1 MELYKS
7 GLNLFSEFKGFIDNS
22 DKVKI
27 ISPFIKVNKLKEFGI
42 DNICELIVVR
52 WKASDLISDGV
63 TDFEELFN
71 YCQEN
76 NIHLYR
82 NVRIHLKAVINQNNE
97 LIFGS
102 ANFTNKGLG
111 EGNLMNY
118 ELSGPG
124 QLSSFEDI
132 QYINNLIATSDFVNE
147 AYFNQLKQEIDN
159 LKKEIGQLPTIREIK
174 IKSKDPF
181 LLSSLPMSPTPFEL
195 AKFCSNQIVDNYS
208 EIELACFFHDMANFK
223 ISSIVMSQNDF
234 LEFIRQ
240 EFENQPFI
248 IALKLHIAYNN
259 SLSYGRI
266 VDWIRNNTTT
276 VPTPRNWE
284 IKKQEIVNILFTWI
298 CHFDSRFSVR
308 IPGARAEVIFYNEN

>member
-7 GLNLFSEFKGFIDNS
+7 GHNLVSEVKRFIDNS
-22 DKVKI
+22 VKIKI
-27 ISPFIKVNKLKEFGI
+27 ISPFIKVNKLKELRI

-52 WKASDLISDGV
+52 WKASDLISNGV

-76 NIHLYR
+76 NIYLYR

-111 EGNLMNY
+111 EGDLMNY
-118 ELSGPG
+118 ELSGPN

-132 QYINNLIATSDFVNE
+132 QYINNLILTSDFVNRS
-147 AYFNQLKQEIDN
+147 YFNQLKLEIDN
-159 LKKEIGQLPTIREIK
+159 LKNEIGELPKISEIK

-181 LLSSLPMSPTPFEL
+181 LLSNLPMSNSPIEL
-195 AKFCSNQIVDNYS
+195 ANFCSNQILGNYN
-208 EIELACFFHDMANFK
+208 EIELACFFHDMANYK
-223 ISSIVMSQNDF
+223 LTSSIISQNNF
-234 LEFIRQ
+234 LELLKQ

-248 IALKLHIAYNN
+248 FALKLHIMNNN

-266 VDWIRNNTTT
+266 VDWIRSNTTT

-284 IKKQEIVNILFTWI
+284 IKKQEIVNILFRWI
-298 CHFDSRFSVR
+298 CYFDSRFSVR
-308 IPGARAEVIFYNEN
+308 VPGAFAEVIFYNEN